1 MQMIPP
7 RPAQT
12 TEPAV
17 TPQAEQ
23 LTSAGWSKI
32 ERSGF
37 LSLIGPLWH
46 RMAEGEAEFAL
57 IAEDKH
63 HNRRGVV
70 QGGLLM
76 TFADLSCGMTARLAS
91 GKSVVTVQMDT
102 KFMDTT
108 KIGEILQ
115 ARPRDPNHPQPG
127 ICLRRNYRQQ
137 PLGGRRQWGFQDRR
151 GLVANSSRK
160 GLF

>member
-1 MQMIPP
+1 
-7 RPAQT
+7 
-12 TEPAV
+12 
-17 TPQAEQ
+17 
-23 LTSAGWSKI
+23 
-32 ERSGF
+32 
-37 LSLIGPLWH
+37 
-46 RMAEGEAEFAL
+46 MAEGEAEFAL

-115 ARPRDPNHPQPG
+115 ARPRV
-127 ICLRRNYRQQ
+127 IRTTRS
-137 PLGGRRQWGFQDRR
+137 
-151 GLVANSSRK
+151 LVFVSAEITASSRPVGAASGVFK
-160 GLF
+160 TVAR

>member
-12 TEPAV
+12 IEPAA

-115 ARPRDPNHPQPG
+115 ARPRV
-127 ICLRRNYRQQ
+127 IRTTRSLVFVSAEITAS
-137 PLGGRRQWGFQDRR
+137 GRSVGAASGVFKT
-151 GLVANSSRK
+151 VA
-160 GLF
+160 G